1 MKASAVVMAVTGLG
15 LPGAAQVRFE
25 YTQIHMGGR
34 VNLTVYAPDQATAE
48 AAATAAFRRF
58 AEIEQVASDYR
69 NTSEISQLV
78 RQPVGVPI
86 RVSEDL
92 ATLLA
97 SSQRLARQTRGGFDI
112 TASPVVRLWREARRT
127 GVMPSAAA
135 MNEARARVGYRFLRF
150 DARMRTV
157 TLLRPDLQLDFGGI
171 AKGYA
176 ADEALRA
183 LNMAGVS
190 RALIQAGGDIVA
202 GEAPPGQAG
211 WRVGVPG
218 LAGTVFGLRNQ
229 ALSTSGDRFQRVEID
244 GRVYSHIVD
253 PRTGL
258 GLTNRRQATVLARR
272 GIESDALATAACVV
286 GPGFESVADRYRAD
300 VWFAESW

>member
-15 LPGAAQVRFE
+15 LPGAAQIRFE

-34 VNLTVYAPDQATAE
+34 VNLTLYAPDQSTAE
-48 AAATAAFRRF
+48 TAAAAAFRRF

-86 RVSEDL
+86 RISADL
-92 ATLLA
+92 ATMLA
-97 SSQRLARQTRGGFDI
+97 FSQRLARQSGGAFDI
-112 TASPVVRLWREARRT
+112 TASPVVRLWRKARRT
-127 GVMPSAAA
+127 GVMPGASAR
-135 MNEARARVGYRFLRF
+135 NEARARVGSRFLRL
-150 DARMRTV
+150 DSQARTV

-183 LNMAGVS
+183 LKQAGVS

-202 GEAPPGQAG
+202 GDAPPGRSG

-218 LAGTVFGLRNQ
+218 LAGTVFRLRNQ
-229 ALSTSGDRFQRVEID
+229 ALSTSGDRYQRVEIG

-286 GPGFESVADRYRAD
+286 GPEFESVADRYRAD
-300 VWFAESW
+300 LWFAESR

>member
-150 DARMRTV
+150 DARTRTA

-183 LNMAGVS
+183 LKMAGVS

-218 LAGTVFGLRNQ
+218 LAGTVFRLRNQ

>member
-1 MKASAVVMAVTGLG
+1 M
-15 LPGAAQVRFE
+15 LPSGAQVRFE

-34 VNLTVYAPDQATAE
+34 VNLTLYAPDQASAE
-48 AAATAAFRRF
+48 TAATAAFRRF

-69 NTSEISQLV
+69 PTSEISQLT
-78 RQPVGVPI
+78 RQPVGVPV
-86 RVSEDL
+86 RVSPDL
-92 ATLLA
+92 FTLLA
-97 SSQRLARQTRGGFDI
+97 FSQRLARQTGGAFDV

-127 GVMPSAAA
+127 GAMPSDSARK
-135 MNEARARVGYRFLRF
+135 EARVRVGHRFLRL
-150 DARMRTV
+150 DVRGRTV

-176 ADEALRA
+176 ADEALKA
-183 LNMAGVS
+183 LHAAGVR

-202 GEAPPGQAG
+202 GETPPGRAG
-211 WRVGVPG
+211 WMVGVPG
-218 LAGTVFGLRNQ
+218 LAGTVFSLRNQ
-229 ALSTSGDRFQRVEID
+229 ALSTSGDRFQRVEIG

-258 GLTNRRQATVLARR
+258 GLTNRRQATVLARW
-272 GIESDALATAACVV
+272 GMEADALATAACIV
-286 GPGFESVADRYRAD
+286 GPGFAAVADRYRAD